1 MKLEDATKLL
11 IELLRNPDHGSFG
24 KYGYE
29 IYLPALLKTY
39 FVKQGIQ
46 LQDTDQKL
54 YELSPVFYEAGWEL
68 CRRGILRPGIKCY
81 GEQATADGGAGNG
94 YSITQFGRTWLQES
108 NRDDFVPTEPER
120 FGEIL
125 AKYKSKFG
133 AGFHERA
140 QQAIRCYGAHAY
152 LACCVMCGAS
162 AESIILSAAIAK
174 EKNETEVLKKYRSAN
189 GRHTVENILIGK
201 ARKQLQDDYRAYS
214 TLLKYWRDEASHG
227 RASNIEDNEAYTSLA
242 LLLRLSMFIND
253 NWDELVNTTLG
264 CKGQT

>member
-81 GEQATADGGAGNG
+81 GEQATADGGA
-94 YSITQFGRTWLQES
+94 
-108 NRDDFVPTEPER
+108 
-120 FGEIL
+120 
-125 AKYKSKFG
+125 
-133 AGFHERA
+133 
-140 QQAIRCYGAHAY
+140 
-152 LACCVMCGAS
+152 
-162 AESIILSAAIAK
+162 
-174 EKNETEVLKKYRSAN
+174 EV
-189 GRHTVENILIGK
+189 
-201 ARKQLQDDYRAYS
+201 
-214 TLLKYWRDEASHG
+214 
-227 RASNIEDNEAYTSLA
+227 
-242 LLLRLSMFIND
+242 
-253 NWDELVNTTLG
+253 
-264 CKGQT
+264 